1 MSPHASE
8 ILANCG
14 RPERVQNSFP
24 PDSRKFQIRAAL
36 CPSPSQ
42 RFRFSTGHWRTGP
55 FPLRASG
62 ARETWRGGGE
72 AKVSLPHGA
81 AARIGRRDSAYRIGH
96 LRPETSSV
104 GARRVAFTCLRG
116 VAVDRN
122 AKVHHS
128 YFCILLS
135 LNSEAA
141 PMEAE
146 LQNIHKA
153 ASSDYW
159 SLSSN
164 QYPSGKFAKVSV
176 GITIPRAGSV
186 SRVKDATPAFDRN
199 LSQGTDGISRPPK
212 DDNASLQVSQEAAK
226 NDGSAKGAPEAGSD
240 MKVSLSQ
247 PDDNTHEQTG
257 TFSFGTRREQ
267 VSSIDKLETPEFVSS
282 QRKRNLESADKS
294 KPNSEM
300 LRMKL
305 WEILGGTSQNKQ
317 AVASPNPD
325 NFETP
330 DQPKSQTVKAPSS
343 GNKEVFTSPF
353 PDNIKTPDPLNRQ
366 TVNFSR
372 CKPSLDPIESDSD
385 SPKVVEIKPVT
396 RSLGRKKAPAASK
409 KQSRSAKKPLS
420 TFCSTPKKKM
430 LDNVFTF
437 NDKCTPKTVV
447 KHAIGD
453 SGSLRNLR
461 SSNRKAKVEAQKI
474 HYSDRISDKTT
485 QDDKEGKLSSRNTPS
500 DNKVE
505 KATSF
510 SSLSRTGKTAE
521 SCSRS
526 PKRGRRP
533 DVMPKVGPRK
543 MQFSENLLAKTRND
557 EQNKLYSPRKIS
569 LKSKEND
576 SSTSPLKKSDRI
588 PCGHTAAENN
598 FNSPPSGAANPSP
611 EPKIYPWDHDVS
623 PEITGKF
630 GQNVASPWTDRFR
643 DTPDDYPSPTLA
655 PKDEMDKTTELP
667 GSESPASSEE
677 RETSRQS
684 SLSPPSPT
692 EDEGTKSSKPSFA
705 KGNKSHKWLSDI
717 DGPDKSHIEH
727 VGRKSNLNEDRMRK
741 RRLSSA
747 TAFASSGTQET
758 IISEKEQEQYPE
770 NYLTRA
776 FDQLVVVLGRFQTKI
791 KSETSKKSSE
801 ILAATGE
808 IIRQQLEGVE
818 VQMQADVDK
827 LVNVGKSKRK
837 RLESTFEEQQEK
849 LRILHEKFKEEVNK
863 QLLDCRTS
871 LEDFESYHA
880 ELKGVADKQK
890 SSHKKLLVNAE
901 KTVGAQ
907 LNDAEVKIA
916 EVQKR
921 ARKRMSGLKYV
932 LKELIAETA
941 D

>member
-1 MSPHASE
+1 MDYTM
-8 ILANCG
+8 LD
-14 RPERVQNSFP
+14 V
-24 PDSRKFQIRAAL
+24 DSMAHLQRLQLQQDRA
-36 CPSPSQ
+36 
-42 RFRFSTGHWRTGP
+42 
-55 FPLRASG
+55 
-62 ARETWRGGGE
+62 
-72 AKVSLPHGA
+72 
-81 AARIGRRDSAYRIGH
+81 
-96 LRPETSSV
+96 
-104 GARRVAFTCLRG
+104 
-116 VAVDRN
+116 
-122 AKVHHS
+122 
-128 YFCILLS
+128 
-135 LNSEAA
+135 
-141 PMEAE
+141 
-146 LQNIHKA
+146 KA
-153 ASSDYW
+153 TSSDYW
-159 SLSSN
+159 SLASN
-164 QYPSGKFAKVSV
+164 QYLSGKFPKVSV
-176 GITIPRAGSV
+176 GIMIPRAGSI
-186 SRVKDATPAFDRN
+186 SRGKDATPEFDRN
-199 LSQGTDGISRPPK
+199 LSQGTDGISRPPR
-212 DDNASLQVSQEAAK
+212 DDNASLRVSQEAAK
-226 NDGSAKGAPEAGSD
+226 NYGSAKGVPEAGSIL
-240 MKVSLSQ
+240 KVSVSQ

-267 VSSIDKLETPEFVSS
+267 GSSLDKLEMPEFISS
-282 QRKRNLESADKS
+282 QQKRNLESAEKS

-325 NFETP
+325 DFETP
-330 DQPKSQTVKAPSS
+330 HQPKSQTFKAPSS
-343 GNKEVFTSPF
+343 GNKEVSTSPF
-353 PDNIKTPDPLNRQ
+353 PDNIKTPDLLNRQ
-366 TVNFSR
+366 TVNFTK

-385 SPKVVEIKPVT
+385 SPKVVEIRPVT

-409 KQSRSAKKPLS
+409 QQSRSAKKPLS
-420 TFCSTPKKKM
+420 TFLSTPKKKM
-430 LDNVFTF
+430 MDNVLTF
-437 NDKCTPKTVV
+437 NEKCTPKTVV

-474 HYSDRISDKTT
+474 HHSDRISDKTT
-485 QDDKEGKLSSRNTPS
+485 QDDKEGKLSSRNAPS

-510 SSLSRTGKTAE
+510 SSLSRTGKTAK

-526 PKRGRRP
+526 PKRARRLS
-533 DVMPKVGPRK
+533 VMAKVEPRK
-543 MQFSENLLAKTRND
+543 MQFSEHLLAKTRND
-557 EQNKLYSPRKIS
+557 EQNKLYSPRKIP
-569 LKSKEND
+569 LKSKGND
-576 SSTSPLKKSDRI
+576 SSTSPQENSDRS
-588 PCGHTAAENN
+588 PHGHTTAENN
-598 FNSPPSGAANPSP
+598 FNSPSGAANPSP

-630 GQNVASPWTDRFR
+630 GQKVASPWTDRFR

-655 PKDEMDKTTELP
+655 PNVNTSPQISKGLDGNLYTSKYPKSLDRPKSSSLASDPESESQDEMDKTTELP

-677 RETSRQS
+677 RENSKQL

-692 EDEGTKSSKPSFA
+692 EDEGTKSSKPSFG
-705 KGNKSHKWLSDI
+705 KGYRSHKWLSDF
-717 DGPDKSHIEH
+717 DGLDKSPLEH
-727 VGRKSNLNEDRMRK
+727 MGKKSNLNEDRMSK
-741 RRLSSA
+741 RRLSSPTPFA
-747 TAFASSGTQET
+747 TSGTQET
-758 IISEKEQEQYPE
+758 IISDEGQEQCPE

-791 KSETSKKSSE
+791 KSETSKKSAE
-801 ILAATGE
+801 VLAATGE
-808 IIRQQLEGVE
+808 IIRQHLEGVE

-863 QLLDCRTS
+863 QLLDCRNS
-871 LEDFESYHA
+871 LKDFESYHT

-921 ARKRMSGLKYV
+921 ARKRMNGLKYV
-932 LKELIAETA
+932 LKELIAEAA

>member
-1 MSPHASE
+1 ME
-8 ILANCG
+8 V
-14 RPERVQNSFP
+14 E
-24 PDSRKFQIRAAL
+24 
-36 CPSPSQ
+36 
-42 RFRFSTGHWRTGP
+42 
-55 FPLRASG
+55 
-62 ARETWRGGGE
+62 
-72 AKVSLPHGA
+72 LPN
-81 AARIGRRDSAYRIGH
+81 
-96 LRPETSSV
+96 T
-104 GARRVAFTCLRG
+104 
-116 VAVDRN
+116 
-122 AKVHHS
+122 
-128 YFCILLS
+128 
-135 LNSEAA
+135 
-141 PMEAE
+141 
-146 LQNIHKA
+146 HKA
-153 ASSDYW
+153 STSDYW
-159 SLSSN
+159 SLASK
-164 QYPSGKFAKVSV
+164 QYPPGKIPKVSV

-186 SRVKDATPAFDRN
+186 SRGKDATPPFDRN
-199 LSQGTDGISRPPK
+199 LSQGTDGMSRPPR
-212 DDNASLQVSQEAAK
+212 DDNASLRVSQEAAK
-226 NDGSAKGAPEAGSD
+226 NDGSAKEAPEAGYG

-247 PDDNTHEQTG
+247 PDDNTREQIG

-267 VSSIDKLETPEFVSS
+267 GSSLDKLDTPEFISS

-325 NFETP
+325 DFKTP
-330 DQPKSQTVKAPSS
+330 DQPKSQTVKVPSS
-343 GNKEVFTSPF
+343 GNKELFTSPF

-366 TVNFSR
+366 TVNFTK

-385 SPKVVEIKPVT
+385 SPKVVEVRPVT

-409 KQSRSAKKPLS
+409 QQNQSAKKPLS
-420 TFCSTPKKKM
+420 TFRSTPKKKM

-437 NDKCTPKTVV
+437 NEKCTPKTVV
-447 KHAIGD
+447 KRAIGD

-461 SSNRKAKVEAQKI
+461 SSNRKSKVEAQKI
-474 HYSDRISDKTT
+474 HYSDRISDKTA
-485 QDDKEGKLSSRNTPS
+485 QDDKERKLSSRNTPS

-505 KATSF
+505 NATSF
-510 SSLSRTGKTAE
+510 SLSRTGRTAE

-526 PKRGRRP
+526 PKKGRRVN
-533 DVMPKVGPRK
+533 VMPKVGPRK
-543 MQFSENLLAKTRND
+543 MQFSENVLSKTRSD

-576 SSTSPLKKSDRI
+576 SSTSPRKNSDGS
-588 PCGHTAAENN
+588 PHGHTAAENN

-611 EPKIYPWDHDVS
+611 EPKIYPWDHDAS

-630 GQNVASPWTDRFR
+630 GQKVASPWTDRFR

-655 PKDEMDKTTELP
+655 PKVNTSPQISKGLDGGLYTSKYPKSVDRSRSSSPASDPESEPLDEMDKTTELP

-677 RETSRQS
+677 RENSKQP

-705 KGNKSHKWLSDI
+705 KGYKSHKWLSDI
-717 DGPDKSHIEH
+717 DGLDKTPLEH
-727 VGRKSNLNEDRMRK
+727 VGRKSNLKEDRKRK
-741 RRLSSA
+741 RRLSSS
-747 TAFASSGTQET
+747 TAFATSGTHET
-758 IISEKEQEQYPE
+758 IISEKEQEQCPE

-776 FDQLVVVLGRFQTKI
+776 FDQLIVVLGRFQTKI

-827 LVNVGKSKRK
+827 LVNAGKSKRK

-849 LRILHEKFKEEVNK
+849 LRILHEKFKEEVDK
-863 QLLDCRTS
+863 QLLGCKNS

-880 ELKGVADKQK
+880 ELKGVAEKQK

-921 ARKRMSGLKYV
+921 ARKRMNGLKYV

>member
-1 MSPHASE
+1 ME
-8 ILANCG
+8 V
-14 RPERVQNSFP
+14 E
-24 PDSRKFQIRAAL
+24 
-36 CPSPSQ
+36 
-42 RFRFSTGHWRTGP
+42 
-55 FPLRASG
+55 
-62 ARETWRGGGE
+62 
-72 AKVSLPHGA
+72 LPNT
-81 AARIGRRDSAYRIGH
+81 Y
-96 LRPETSSV
+96 
-104 GARRVAFTCLRG
+104 
-116 VAVDRN
+116 
-122 AKVHHS
+122 
-128 YFCILLS
+128 
-135 LNSEAA
+135 
-141 PMEAE
+141 
-146 LQNIHKA
+146 KA
-153 ASSDYW
+153 TTSDYW
-159 SLSSN
+159 SLASK
-164 QYPSGKFAKVSV
+164 QYPPGNKLPKVSV

-186 SRVKDATPAFDRN
+186 SRGKDATPAFDRN

-212 DDNASLQVSQEAAK
+212 DDNASLRVSQEVAK
-226 NDGSAKGAPEAGSD
+226 NDRSAKGAPEAGSV

-247 PDDNTHEQTG
+247 PDDNTREQTG

-267 VSSIDKLETPEFVSS
+267 GSSLDKLETPEFIGS
-282 QRKRNLESADKS
+282 QRKQNLESADKS
-294 KPNSEM
+294 KPSSEM

-325 NFETP
+325 DFKTP

-343 GNKEVFTSPF
+343 GSKELFTSPF

-366 TVNFSR
+366 TVNFTK

-385 SPKVVEIKPVT
+385 SPKVVEVRPVT

-409 KQSRSAKKPLS
+409 QQNRSAKKPLS
-420 TFCSTPKKKM
+420 TFRSTPKKKM

-437 NDKCTPKTVV
+437 NEKCTPKTVV
-447 KHAIGD
+447 KRAIGD
-453 SGSLRNLR
+453 SGSLRNPR
-461 SSNRKAKVEAQKI
+461 NSSRKSKVEAQKV

-485 QDDKEGKLSSRNTPS
+485 QDDKERKLSSRSTPS

-510 SSLSRTGKTAE
+510 SLSRTGKTAE

-526 PKRGRRP
+526 PKRGRRVN
-533 DVMPKVGPRK
+533 VMPKVGPRK
-543 MQFSENLLAKTRND
+543 MQFSENLLAKTQND
-557 EQNKLYSPRKIS
+557 EQNKLYSPRTIS
-569 LKSKEND
+569 LKSKGND
-576 SSTSPLKKSDRI
+576 SSTSLKNSDGS
-588 PCGHTAAENN
+588 PHGHTAAENN

-630 GQNVASPWTDRFR
+630 GQKVASPWTDRFR

-655 PKDEMDKTTELP
+655 PKENTSPQGLDGGLYSSKYPKSVDRSRSSSPASDPESEPPDEMDKTTELP
-667 GSESPASSEE
+667 GSQSPASSEE
-677 RETSRQS
+677 RENSKQP

-692 EDEGTKSSKPSFA
+692 EDEGTKRSKPSFA
-705 KGNKSHKWLSDI
+705 KGYKSHKWLSDI
-717 DGPDKSHIEH
+717 DGLDTSPLEH

-741 RRLSSA
+741 RRLSSPTDFA
-747 TAFASSGTQET
+747 TSGTQET
-758 IISEKEQEQYPE
+758 IISEKEQEQCPE

-776 FDQLVVVLGRFQTKI
+776 FDQLIVVLGRFQTKI

-827 LVNVGKSKRK
+827 LVNAGKSKRK

-849 LRILHEKFKEEVNK
+849 LKILYEKFKEEVDK
-863 QLLDCRTS
+863 QLLGCRNS

-880 ELKGVADKQK
+880 ELKGVAEKQK
-890 SSHKKLLVNAE
+890 SSHKKLLVSAE

-921 ARKRMSGLKYV
+921 ARKRMNGLKYV

>member
-1 MSPHASE
+1 ME
-8 ILANCG
+8 VELAN
-14 RPERVQNSFP
+14 
-24 PDSRKFQIRAAL
+24 
-36 CPSPSQ
+36 
-42 RFRFSTGHWRTGP
+42 T
-55 FPLRASG
+55 
-62 ARETWRGGGE
+62 
-72 AKVSLPHGA
+72 
-81 AARIGRRDSAYRIGH
+81 
-96 LRPETSSV
+96 
-104 GARRVAFTCLRG
+104 
-116 VAVDRN
+116 
-122 AKVHHS
+122 
-128 YFCILLS
+128 
-135 LNSEAA
+135 
-141 PMEAE
+141 
-146 LQNIHKA
+146 HKA
-153 ASSDYW
+153 TTSDYW
-159 SLSSN
+159 SLASK
-164 QYPSGKFAKVSV
+164 QYPPGKLPKVSV

-186 SRVKDATPAFDRN
+186 SRGKDATPAFDRN

-212 DDNASLQVSQEAAK
+212 DVNASLRLSQEAAQ
-226 NDGSAKGAPEAGSD
+226 NDGSTKGAPEGGSA

-247 PDDNTHEQTG
+247 PDDNTREQTG

-267 VSSIDKLETPEFVSS
+267 GSSLDKLETPEFISS
-282 QRKRNLESADKS
+282 QRKQNLESADKS

-325 NFETP
+325 DFKTP
-330 DQPKSQTVKAPSS
+330 GQPKSQTVKAPSS
-343 GNKEVFTSPF
+343 GNKEIFTSPF

-366 TVNFSR
+366 SVNFTK

-385 SPKVVEIKPVT
+385 SPKVVEVRPVT

-409 KQSRSAKKPLS
+409 QQNQSAKKPLS
-420 TFCSTPKKKM
+420 TFRSTPKKKV
-430 LDNVFTF
+430 LNNVFTF
-437 NDKCTPKTVV
+437 NEKCTPKTVV
-447 KHAIGD
+447 KRAIGD

-461 SSNRKAKVEAQKI
+461 SSNRKSKVEGQKI

-485 QDDKEGKLSSRNTPS
+485 QDDKERKLSSRNTH
-500 DNKVE
+500 NKVE

-510 SSLSRTGKTAE
+510 SLSRTGKTAE
-521 SCSRS
+521 SSSRS
-526 PKRGRRP
+526 PKRGRRVN
-533 DVMPKVGPRK
+533 VMPKVGPRK
-543 MQFSENLLAKTRND
+543 MQFSENLLAKSRND
-557 EQNKLYSPRKIS
+557 EQNKLYSPHKMS

-576 SSTSPLKKSDRI
+576 SSTSPLKNTSLKNSDGS
-588 PCGHTAAENN
+588 PHGHTARENN

-623 PEITGKF
+623 PDITGKF
-630 GQNVASPWTDRFR
+630 GQEVASPWTDRFR

-655 PKDEMDKTTELP
+655 PKVNTSPQTSKGLDGGLYTSKYPKSVDRSRSSSPASDPESEPLDEMDKTTELP

-677 RETSRQS
+677 RENSKQP

-705 KGNKSHKWLSDI
+705 KGYKSHKWLSDI
-717 DGPDKSHIEH
+717 DGLDKSPLE
-727 VGRKSNLNEDRMRK
+727 GRKSNLKEDRKRK
-741 RRLSSA
+741 RGLSSA
-747 TAFASSGTQET
+747 TAFATSGTEET
-758 IISEKEQEQYPE
+758 IISEKEQEQCPE

-776 FDQLVVVLGRFQTKI
+776 FDQLIVVLGRFQTKI
-791 KSETSKKSSE
+791 KSETNKKSSE

-827 LVNVGKSKRK
+827 LVNAGKSKRK

-849 LRILHEKFKEEVNK
+849 LRILHEKFKEEVDK
-863 QLLDCRTS
+863 QLLGCRNS

-901 KTVGAQ
+901 KTVGTQ

-921 ARKRMSGLKYV
+921 ARKRMNGLKYV
-932 LKELIAETA
+932 LKEMIAETA

>member
-1 MSPHASE
+1 
-8 ILANCG
+8 
-14 RPERVQNSFP
+14 
-24 PDSRKFQIRAAL
+24 
-36 CPSPSQ
+36 
-42 RFRFSTGHWRTGP
+42 
-55 FPLRASG
+55 
-62 ARETWRGGGE
+62 
-72 AKVSLPHGA
+72 
-81 AARIGRRDSAYRIGH
+81 
-96 LRPETSSV
+96 
-104 GARRVAFTCLRG
+104 
-116 VAVDRN
+116 
-122 AKVHHS
+122 
-128 YFCILLS
+128 
-135 LNSEAA
+135 
-141 PMEAE
+141 
-146 LQNIHKA
+146 
-153 ASSDYW
+153 
-159 SLSSN
+159 
-164 QYPSGKFAKVSV
+164 VSV

-526 PKRGRRP
+526 PKRGRRL

-588 PCGHTAAENN
+588 PCGHTVAENN

-655 PKDEMDKTTELP
+655 PKVNTSPQISKELD
-667 GSESPASSEE
+667 GDLY
-677 RETSRQS
+677 TSKY
-684 SLSPPSPT
+684 P
-692 EDEGTKSSKPSFA
+692 KSV
-705 KGNKSHKWLSDI
+705 D
-717 DGPDKSHIEH
+717 
-727 VGRKSNLNEDRMRK
+727 
-741 RRLSSA
+741 
-747 TAFASSGTQET
+747 
-758 IISEKEQEQYPE
+758 
-770 NYLTRA
+770 RA

-880 ELKGVADKQK
+880 ELKGVADKQ
-890 SSHKKLLVNAE
+890 
-901 KTVGAQ
+901 T
-907 LNDAEVKIA
+907 
-916 EVQKR
+916 
-921 ARKRMSGLKYV
+921 RKRMSGLKYV